1 MADIMTRMLHKF
13 VAVSCLLW
21 GSFAQGMQFPKTMNE
36 QVQAQLSHFNDTT
49 AGREKIRQAMSR
61 MKRHAIILDAAIEQ
75 HGLPREL
82 LAIPIVESE
91 YRNLPQT
98 RQQIYGAGIWMFVKG
113 TACSLGLKVGPKRD
127 QRLNIALA
135 TDAALTLLKTH
146 YEEFGDWN
154 LALLAYNAGEGTV
167 RRGIKATGSRDAWQL
182 VAAGHSNDPHYL
194 AKVHAASIILSGVT
208 AKSLH

>member
-1 MADIMTRMLHKF
+1 MSGMLLKF
-13 VAVSCLLW
+13 FTVYCLLW
-21 GSFAQGMQFPKTMNE
+21 IPAAQGMPFPKTMNE
-36 QVQAQLSHFNDTT
+36 QVQAQLAHFNDTA
-49 AGREKIRQAMSR
+49 AGKEKIRQALNR
-61 MKRHAIILDAAIEQ
+61 MKRHAIILEAAIEQ

-98 RQQIYGAGIWMFVKG
+98 PQQLYGAGIWMFVKG
-113 TACSLGLKVGPKRD
+113 TARSLGLKVSPKRD

-135 TDAALTLLKTH
+135 TDAALTLLKSH

-167 RRGIKATGSRDAWQL
+167 RRGIKATGSRDAWRL
-182 VAAGHSNDPHYL
+182 VAAGHSNDPDYL
-194 AKVHAASIILSGVT
+194 AKVHAASIILTGAP